1 MISPVPPRE
10 LEADGA
16 FAVYCTDRDRHAAK
30 ISAVLPVFNE
40 IAILRELTRRLVKVL
55 EPNSGSFEIVYVND
69 GSSDGSREL
78 LDRLALEDPRVVVVH
93 LARNFGHQAAVHA
106 GLDFA
111 TGNAVIVMD
120 SDLQDDPQAIP
131 DFLEEW
137 EAGYDVVFAERTKR
151 KESLPKRALF
161 YSFYRVLNAVSSAP
175 IPHDAGN
182 FGLLDRRVVSALQQL
197 PEYDRYFPGL
207 RSWTGFRQTGVP
219 VERAARHDDN
229 PRVSLR
235 GLFRLAKTAIL
246 SFSAFPL
253 TFFYVI
259 AAVSA
264 VVCCGSIG
272 FVLFH
277 KLFTGLAIP
286 GWTSVVTVAS
296 LFGALNALGISI
308 LGEYV
313 IRIYD
318 QVRNR
323 PVYITDAVRNSLPPA
338 SNNTALPTPAADID
352 RIELLLE
359 SLHRE
364 HSGLQGRSQSSRK
377 FAGSAAGSGLH
388 STSGSR
394 TASAITTGSLKNMAD
409 VE

>member
-1 MISPVPPRE
+1 MSQVPPRE
-10 LEADGA
+10 LDADGA
-16 FAVYCTDRDRHAAK
+16 FAVFCTDRDRRTA
-30 ISAVLPVFNE
+30 SVSVVLPVFNE
-40 IAILRELTRRLVKVL
+40 VAIIRELTRRLVSVL
-55 EPNSGSFEIVYVND
+55 EKNSGSFEIVFVND

-78 LDRLALEDPRVVVVH
+78 LDRLAIEDNRVIAVH

-106 GLDFA
+106 GLDHA
-111 TGNAVIVMD
+111 KGDAVIVMD
-120 SDLQDDPQAIP
+120 SDLQDDPRAIP
-131 DFLEEW
+131 HFMAEW
-137 EAGYDVVFAERTKR
+137 ESGYDVVYAERTKR
-151 KESLPKRALF
+151 KESLPKRILF

-182 FGLLDRRVVSALQQL
+182 FGLLDRRVVNALQTL
-197 PEYDRYFPGL
+197 PEHDRYFPGL
-207 RSWTGFRQTGVP
+207 RSWTGFRQTGVQ
-219 VERAARHDDN
+219 VERAARHDQN
-229 PRVSLR
+229 PRVSMR

-259 AAVSA
+259 AAFSA
-264 VVCCGSIG
+264 IVCCVSIG

-277 KLFTGLAIP
+277 KLFTGLATP
-286 GWTSVVTVAS
+286 GWTSMVIVAS

-323 PVYITDAVRNSLPPA
+323 PVYIVDCVRNR
-338 SNNTALPTPAADID
+338 TATSQQTQTMETKIADID

-359 SLHRE
+359 SLQRE
-364 HSGLQGRSQSSRK
+364 HSGEVVR
-377 FAGSAAGSGLH
+377 
-388 STSGSR
+388 
-394 TASAITTGSLKNMAD
+394 N
-409 VE
+409 